1 MATPKKFTKEDILT
15 VKSSTVLDELKKY
28 PDMSAHIENIKKYN
42 NDLEEHLTSLYTLA
56 SSSGGFFSNPTGGKI
71 LKPTPTEP
79 TESINIV
86 LNKLNTPDQP
96 ANPTSLLDTI
106 RAKLGMFAPR
116 GGSNRKSNR
125 KRKPK
130 RKTRKC
136 NKCPRCGAG
145 KLLQELG
152 ADGHCH
158 CNQCGHVY

>member
-1 MATPKKFTKEDILT
+1 MASSTTPTKFIIKDILT
-15 VKSSTVLDELKKY
+15 VKSSTLLDDLKQKS
-28 PDMSAHIENIKKYN
+28 PLLSNEIDIIKKYN
-42 NDLEEHLTSLYTLA
+42 KDLEEHFDSLY
-56 SSSGGFFSNPTGGKI
+56 SVGFFSNPTSGEI
-71 LKPTPTEP
+71 LKPPTEP
-79 TESINIV
+79 STEIINKV
-86 LNKLNTPDQP
+86 LNQLNTPEKP
-96 ANPTSLLDTI
+96 ANPPSLLDNI
-106 RAKLGMFAPR
+106 RAKMGIVFGPR

-145 KLLQELG
+145 KSLQELG